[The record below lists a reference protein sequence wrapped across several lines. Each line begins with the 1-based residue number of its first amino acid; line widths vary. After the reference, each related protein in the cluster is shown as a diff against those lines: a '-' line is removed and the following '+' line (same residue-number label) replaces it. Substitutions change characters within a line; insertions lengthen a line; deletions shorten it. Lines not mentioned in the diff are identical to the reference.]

1 MNPSDSSPVF
11 RSDLE
16 ILAQP
21 APGQPD
27 RHLIKDPRSG
37 RIIELSAKDLFLCR
51 QMDGATDLA
60 AIAARFRDT
69 FQLAIRPEQVAALA
83 ESLRAEGFLANSAVE
98 TRTWERMKPLPLP
111 FDRWLPALAR
121 ALGPLAGWPLL
132 SLQLV
137 LLIPAA
143 VLLVQHAPLIGYYLF
158 DLLTH
163 LEIAGAAGFS
173 SIFTIGSVIQIAVFF
188 TLIPFLREI
197 AKGVAACHFG
207 VRVPDV
213 RYGWF
218 MRFIPRCTA
227 ALHGIV
233 RLEKG
238 EQIRV
243 LAAGLRLELI
253 AFALGL
259 LGTALFLD
267 SNPVNDLSRNLAI
280 GAALRFLLTAN
291 PLGEGDGGAIAG
303 LLVDEPDLHRRSV
316 RAFRAWLFRRPMPE
330 PLNDRRRRNVIV
342 WGALSD
348 LAVQGITV
356 ALLALLGYLLVQ
368 WMGGVGAVL
377 SLLLVLLKYEDSLRA
392 SWRRSTGTV
401 MARSEQTSRKSFW
414 LRTLLVVVVLT
425 VIALIPYPYEVSGE
439 FRTQPVAQREV
450 RAEVTALIEAIPVV
464 EGGEGKA
471 GDVIAQLSTRLL
483 EKDIELN
490 RAALRKET
498 EHLRAME
505 AGARPEDIAQLEQA
519 VKSIETKLRFS
530 EENLRRSA
538 DLFEKSHISPQ
549 EYQNVLQVRDLD
561 IETLESAR
569 LALASARAGVRKE
582 EIEAQR
588 AVVDSLTIALK
599 HLEDDLAR
607 TTIRSPIDGR
617 VVTMYIQ
624 GRVGQQAVPG
634 DVIAVVEDTSRAIVR
649 IALPEPYS
657 GVVGVGSSVR
667 IRPWAYANRS
677 FTGTVSTV
685 LPIVIDKNRDMMQQ
699 ASIEQERG
707 MVRNL
712 NMPEERIV
720 PVLAE
725 IDNEGI
731 PFRSEM
737 TGFAKIDAGW
747 KPLGYA
753 FLQPVIRFV
762 TVQVWS
768 WIP

>member
-1 MNPSDSSPVF
+1 MKPSDSNPVF

-27 RHLIKDPRSG
+27 RHLVKDPRSG
-37 RIIELSAKDLFLCR
+37 RILELSAKDLFLCR
-51 QMDGATDLA
+51 QLDGASDPA

-69 FQLAIRPEQVAALA
+69 FQLTIRPEQIAAFT
-83 ESLRAEGFLANSAVE
+83 ESLRAEGFLADTPAE
-98 TRTWERMKPLPLP
+98 ARTWDRMKPLPLP
-111 FDRWLPALAR
+111 FDRWLPAIAR
-121 ALGPLAGWPLL
+121 AFGPLAGWPLL
-132 SLQLV
+132 
-137 LLIPAA
+137 LLHLLLLLPAA
-143 VLLVQHAPLIGYYLF
+143 VLLVQQAPLIWYYLS

-163 LEIAGAAGFS
+163 LEIAAASGFS
-173 SIFTIGSVIQIAVFF
+173 TIFSIGSVIQIAVFF

-197 AKGVAACHFG
+197 AKGVTACHFG
-207 VRVPDV
+207 VRVPEV

-218 MRFIPRCTA
+218 MHVIPRCTA
-227 ALHGIV
+227 ALHGLV
-233 RLEKG
+233 RLDKG
-238 EQIRV
+238 EQIRI
-243 LAAGLRLELI
+243 LAAGLRLELT

-267 SNPVNDLSRNLAI
+267 SNPVNDLARNLAI

-303 LLVDEPDLHRRSV
+303 LLADEPDLHRRSV
-316 RAFRAWLFRRPMPE
+316 RAFRAWLLHRPMPE
-330 PLNDRRRRNVIV
+330 PLTDRRRRNFIV

-368 WMGGVGAVL
+368 WMGGLGAVL
-377 SLLLVLLKYEDSLRA
+377 SLVLVVLTYEDTLRA
-392 SWRRSTGTV
+392 CWRQCTGTA
-401 MARSEQTSRKSFW
+401 MARSEQTSKKSFW
-414 LRTLLVVVVLT
+414 LRTLLVVAVLVV
-425 VIALIPYPYEVSGE
+425 VSLIPYPFDVSGE
-439 FRTQPVAQREV
+439 FRTQPLAQREV
-450 RAEVTALIEAIPVV
+450 RAEVSALIESIPVT
-464 EGGEGKA
+464 EGGAVKA
-471 GDVIAQLSTRLL
+471 GDIIAQLSTRLI
-483 EKDIELN
+483 EKDLELN

-498 EHLRAME
+498 EHLNAME

-519 VKSIETKLRFS
+519 VKAMETKLRYS
-530 EENLRRSA
+530 EETLRRTA
-538 DLFEKSHISPQ
+538 DLHAKTHVSEQ
-549 EYQNVLQVRDLD
+549 DYQNVLQVRDLD
-561 IETLESAR
+561 KENLESAR
-569 LALASARAGVRKE
+569 LALASAVAGVRKE

-588 AVVDSLTIALK
+588 AVVESLGITVK
-599 HLEDDLAR
+599 HLEDDLTR
-607 TTIRSPIDGR
+607 TTIRSPIDGH

-634 DVIAVVEDTSRAIVR
+634 DVIAVVEDTSRTLVR
-649 IALPEPYS
+649 IALPEQHS
-657 GVVGVGSSVR
+657 GLITTGSSVR

-677 FTGTVSTV
+677 FTGTVSSI
-685 LPIVIDKNRDMMQQ
+685 LPIVIDKNRDVMQQ
-699 ASIEQERG
+699 ASVEQEHG

-720 PVLAE
+720 PVIAE
-725 IDNEGI
+725 IDNDGVL
-731 PFRSEM
+731 FRSEM

-753 FLQPVIRFV
+753 FLHPIIRFV

>member
-1 MNPSDSSPVF
+1 MNPSDSRPAF

-27 RHLIKDPRSG
+27 RHLVKDPRSG
-37 RIIELSAKDLFLCR
+37 RILELAAKDLFLCR
-51 QMDGATDLA
+51 QMDGATDLV
-60 AIAARFRDT
+60 AIADRFRAT
-69 FQLAIRPEQVAALA
+69 FHLAIRPEQVAALA
-83 ESLRAEGFLANSAVE
+83 ETLRAEGFLADAPADP
-98 TRTWERMKPLPLP
+98 RTWDRMKPLPLP
-111 FDRWLPALAR
+111 FDRLLPAIAR
-121 ALGPLAGWPLL
+121 TFAPLAGWPLL
-132 SLQLV
+132 LLHLVV
-137 LLIPAA
+137 LLPAA
-143 VLLVQHAPLIGYYLF
+143 VLLVQSAPTIAYYLS

-163 LEIAGAAGFS
+163 IEIAAASGFS
-173 SIFTIGSVIQIAVFF
+173 AIFTVASVIQIAVFF

-197 AKGVAACHFG
+197 AKGVTACHFG
-207 VRVPDV
+207 VRVPEV

-227 ALHGIV
+227 ALHGLV

-238 EQIRV
+238 EQVRV
-243 LAAGLRLELI
+243 LAAGLRLELT

-259 LGTALFLD
+259 IGTALFLD
-267 SNPVNDLSRNLAI
+267 SNPMNDLARNLAI

-303 LLVDEPDLHRRSV
+303 LLVDQPDLHRRSV
-316 RAFRAWLFRRPMPE
+316 RAFRAWLLGRPMPE
-330 PLNDRRRRNVIV
+330 PFTDRRRRNFIV

-368 WMGGVGAVL
+368 WMGGLGAVL
-377 SLLLVLLKYEDSLRA
+377 SLVLAVLTYEDALRA
-392 SWRRSTGTV
+392 GWRTSTGTV
-401 MARSEQTSRKSFW
+401 MARSEQTSKKSFW
-414 LRTLLVVVVLT
+414 LRTLVVL
-425 VIALIPYPYEVSGE
+425 VILVAVSLIPYPFEVSGE
-439 FRTQPVAQREV
+439 FRNQPVAQREL
-450 RAEVTALIEAIPVV
+450 RAEVAALIDAITVT
-464 EGGEGKA
+464 EGAEVKA
-471 GDVIAQLSTRLL
+471 GDVIARLSTRLIERDL
-483 EKDIELN
+483 ELN

-519 VKSIETKLRFS
+519 VSAMETKLRFS
-530 EENLRRSA
+530 EETLRRTA
-538 DLFEKSHISPQ
+538 DLHAKNHVSEQDF
-549 EYQNVLQVRDLD
+549 QNVLQVRDLD
-561 IETLESAR
+561 KENLESAR
-569 LALASARAGVRKE
+569 LALASAVAGVRQE

-588 AVVDSLTIALK
+588 AVVDSLAITVR
-599 HLEDDLAR
+599 HLEDDLTR

-617 VVTMYIQ
+617 VITMYIQ
-624 GRVGQQAVPG
+624 GRVGQQALPG
-634 DVIAVVEDTSRAIVR
+634 DVIAVIEDTSRTIVR
-649 IALPEPYS
+649 IALPEQHS
-657 GVVGVGSSVR
+657 GLIGIGSSVR

-677 FTGTVSTV
+677 FNGQVTSI
-685 LPIVIDKNRDMMQQ
+685 LPLVIDKNRDVMQQ
-699 ASIEQERG
+699 ASVEQEQG

-725 IDNEGI
+725 IDNEGV

-753 FLQPVIRFV
+753 FLHPIIRFV